1 MKQLVRNLGD
11 QFNLPVEQIADL
23 NLDQFVDAAI
33 KVETGELA
41 TLRVSNIASIRI
53 QYFA

>member
-53 QYFA
+53 KYFA